1 MSGSERLRGLYG
13 KRVAVLGDLNLDII
27 ALHRELPGT
36 GSESLAEKVVLRAG
50 GAASNFS
57 IALGALGFTVCPV
70 AAVGTDPFGDFVL
83 SELSSHNVDVSM
95 VQRTPEDST
104 GICYVAVACNERTMF
119 TYRGANRLLDL
130 QDSDLHTLTG
140 FDAIHISF
148 YALLE
153 GRQRDSV
160 LRLLGSGSVRKIGLI
175 TLDLCPPFTRYINVK
190 LLQALQGLIDVLFLN
205 EQELEGLLGM
215 MGCGS
220 PDELASRLNAVLV
233 VKRGSMGAVVHLAD
247 GTRNVVRSEPIE
259 AVNPTGAGDVL
270 AAGFVAGLLS
280 GLDPVDAAAL
290 GSKTAGVAV
299 RSLSWR
305 DFASTLKSTVRL

>member
-1 MSGSERLRGLYG
+1 MYG

-27 ALHRELPGT
+27 ALHRELPRT

-50 GAASNFS
+50 GTASNFS
-57 IALGALGFTVCPV
+57 IALGALGFSVCPV
-70 AAVGTDPFGDFVL
+70 AAIGTDSFGDFVL

-104 GICYVAVACNERTMF
+104 GICYVIVAGNERTMF

-130 QDSDLHTLTG
+130 QDSDIHMLTG
-140 FDAIHISF
+140 FDAIHIAF

-160 LRLLGSGSVRKIGLI
+160 LRLLGSGSVREIGLI
-175 TLDLCPPFTRYINVK
+175 TLDLCPPFTRYIDVK
-190 LLQALQGLIDVLFLN
+190 LVQALRDVIDAFLLN

-220 PDELASRLNAVLV
+220 PNELASRLNAVLV
-233 VKRGSMGAVVHLAD
+233 VKRGNMGATVHLAD
-247 GTRNVVRSEPIE
+247 GTRKAVRSEPIE
-259 AVNPTGAGDVL
+259 AINPTGAGDVFT
-270 AAGFVAGLLS
+270 AGFVAGLLS

-305 DFASTLKSTVRL
+305 DFASILKSSVQP